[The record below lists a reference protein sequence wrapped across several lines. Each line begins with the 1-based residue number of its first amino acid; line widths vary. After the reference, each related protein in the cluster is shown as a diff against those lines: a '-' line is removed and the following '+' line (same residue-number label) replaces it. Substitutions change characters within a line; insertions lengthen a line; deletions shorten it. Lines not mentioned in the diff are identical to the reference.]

1 MTILLIDKDRNQHE
15 RFREIIRRLDASYR
29 CLKAFSTE
37 AALFSL
43 EESGHL
49 LPDIIF
55 LDLEFWAGGGKQFLR
70 ELKESSTLKKI
81 PVCIYADVSRDYER
95 DETQTLGAIGFV
107 TKEANLTSMLA
118 SVRSVIES
126 IGASKS

>member
-15 RFREIIRRLDASYR
+15 RFREIIRRINTSHN
-29 CLKAFSTE
+29 CLKAFSIE

-43 EESGHL
+43 EESDQVL

-55 LDLEFWAGGGKQFLR
+55 LDLEFRAGGGKQFLR

-81 PVCIYADVSRDYER
+81 PVCIYAEEPSDDDR
-95 DETQTLGAIGFV
+95 DETHTLGAIGFV

-118 SVRSVIES
+118 SVRSIIES
-126 IGASKS
+126 VGLR